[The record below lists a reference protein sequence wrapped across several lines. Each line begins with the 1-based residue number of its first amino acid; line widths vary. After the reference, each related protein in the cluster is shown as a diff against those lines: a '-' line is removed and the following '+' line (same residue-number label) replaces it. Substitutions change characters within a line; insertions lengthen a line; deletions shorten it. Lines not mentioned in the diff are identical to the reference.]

1 VKQPESA
8 RSRRW
13 QSIRWHLRTRADVWL
28 AARMLAWRLVLPAL
42 KRVVS
47 IDTLARAMRHGR
59 GPRPAE
65 EDSVVRLAAWIYGS
79 RPLTG
84 GQNCL
89 ERSLV
94 LYRYLSHTN
103 PDARLVVGFRNGER
117 DVEGHAWVAV
127 GERSM
132 GADTDELGAYAPLIA
147 FGPEGRILEGTRD
160 GA

>member
-1 VKQPESA
+1 VKQPDSA
-8 RSRRW
+8 RARRL

-28 AARMLAWRLVLPAL
+28 ATRMLAWRLVLPAL
-42 KRVVS
+42 KRIVS
-47 IDTLARAMRHGR
+47 IDTLARAMRRGR

-65 EDSVVRLAAWIYGS
+65 EDSVVRLASWIYGS

-94 LYRYLSHTN
+94 LYRYLSQTN
-103 PDARLVVGFRNGER
+103 PDTRLVVGFRNGER
-117 DVEGHAWVAV
+117 LVEGHAWVAV

-132 GADTDELGAYAPLIA
+132 GADTDEQGPYAPLIS